1 LENTKVALFTWGDVL
16 NKQSKVTG
24 AHSWVPSTLGSVL
37 FVTVFDSYA
46 ETVLKVCIT
55 GYYYITRK
63 WVSRCLL
70 GLGLGS
76 RRGSLRI
83 SGLGSRR
90 GSLGIGGAGLASAAL
105 FCVLASSFF
114 SGFADEA
121 PHSLKLLLQEVI
133 SLDDRRMRKR
143 GKDRCYSHV
152 SGLTYGKR
160 TGLVFALGRRK
171 RNELSAIR
179 KLRSFKSEPPRNV
192 RQVAT
197 PPTKPKQ
204 GSQQLW
210 ESGARAYSFSER
222 TSMLEFI
229 VGLREE
235 PFGIA
240 I

>member
-1 LENTKVALFTWGDVL
+1 MA
-16 NKQSKVTG
+16 
-24 AHSWVPSTLGSVL
+24 
-37 FVTVFDSYA
+37 
-46 ETVLKVCIT
+46 
-55 GYYYITRK
+55 
-63 WVSRCLL
+63 
-70 GLGLGS
+70 
-76 RRGSLRI
+76 
-83 SGLGSRR
+83 SGLAAGAAAFASV
-90 GSLGIGGAGLASAAL
+90 GLAAGAGALASVGFPAAGLASAAL

-114 SGFADEA
+114 LGFADEA

-179 KLRSFKSEPPRNV
+179 KLRSFKSEPPQNA